1 MQTQTIIGLEELL
14 KKDDSSMLEQFRRY
28 FQQAL
33 DSRHFA
39 DCRVLLAALQMKP
52 DYRIQQTWQHYQG
65 VLLFTADRRF
75 DEAERLWRELLTQEL
90 EPLQRARTSL
100 ALAIQL
106 DELGQWRAAQT
117 FYQAA
122 IEGYQVTDNP
132 LGLSRVYN
140 NLGIMHTFQVEQGF
154 ADTQAL
160 TQSLVYHQ
168 GALTLL
174 AQIDHSPATQ
184 EEMTKNWHGI
194 GRAYALQQAYPEAT
208 EAFTQMF
215 AFCQATENAYNRAV
229 GLADW
234 AALVLQPQSAF
245 LAARNA
251 LEEAIALLTEEGDPL
266 HLAESWTRLGN
277 LFVEQQALGQAHH
290 AYATAIQATESL
302 RNRLT
307 AATTQIN
314 YRTITD
320 FIYTAPLTLHLQQQD
335 GAAALTAAESAR
347 ARVLA
352 DLLAGQNPLPHQPL
366 PEELLQRR
374 QQLRQTLEQ
383 AYALSQADDESIH
396 QQIAEQEA
404 ALTALD
410 RQLELLDGELVS
422 LQRADALTATEICS
436 YLPPDTIL
444 LTYVSDQAHRLY
456 ALVATHEQVHCYP
469 LDESLT
475 TQWLQSMVSGYL
487 AGTRPGLLPDSEGRL
502 RTTAFFPQLYK
513 ALLAPVWEKLQDAQ
527 TIYIIPTG
535 FLTYLPLGALTPTL
549 QQAPPLLGKGRRV
562 IYAPSATVLFRY
574 CLGRPPSLQQG
585 LLAIAPTAEKLHFTQ
600 GAAAKLA
607 CSPKDGLLLGAAA
620 TGAAF
625 VRQSHAYRI
634 ICFLGH
640 ALFNAQHPMLSN
652 LNLSDGHLQAGE
664 ILRQLRIDAD
674 LVVLA
679 ACESGRSQVLRG
691 DEMLGLSRAL
701 LYAGTRSLLVTL
713 WQVHEIPTR
722 LLVEH
727 FFQTLD
733 LRDATFRPFDPAT
746 ALGNAQAWL
755 RTLTYAEAKALLDQW
770 QELTPAAAEVEL
782 RQLWQMTQGE
792 AELQAESRLFEH
804 PFFWSPYILIGEP
817 QQRSARE

>member
-1 MQTQTIIGLEELL
+1 
-14 KKDDSSMLEQFRRY
+14 MLEQFRRY

-52 DYRIQQTWQHYQG
+52 DHRIQQTWQHYQA
-65 VLLFTADRRF
+65 VLLFTAERRF
-75 DEAERLWRELLTQEL
+75 DEAERLWRGLLTQEL

-106 DELGQWRAAQT
+106 DELGQWDAAQT
-117 FYQAA
+117 LYQAA
-122 IEGYQVTDNP
+122 IAGYGTADNP
-132 LGLSRVYN
+132 LGLARVYN

-154 ADTQAL
+154 AEEPALAQAL
-160 TQSLVYHQ
+160 AYHQ
-168 GALTLL
+168 RALTLL
-174 AQIDHSPATQ
+174 EQIDNTPAIQ
-184 EEMTKNWHGI
+184 EEITKNWHGI
-194 GRAYALQQAYPEAT
+194 GRAYAFQQAYAQAT
-208 EAFTQMF
+208 AAFTRML
-215 AFCQATENAYNRAV
+215 ALCHSDENAYNRAV
-229 GLADW
+229 GLSDW
-234 AALVLQPQSAF
+234 AALVLQPQAQ
-245 LAARNA
+245 LADAQKA
-251 LEEAIALLTEEGDPL
+251 LADAITLLKQENDPL

-277 LFVEQQALGQAHH
+277 LFAEQDKRTEAHH
-290 AYATAIQATESL
+290 AYSTAIQQSESL
-302 RNRLT
+302 HNRLT

-314 YRTITD
+314 YRAITD

-335 GAAALTAAESAR
+335 GTAALTAAESAR

-383 AYALSQADDESIH
+383 AYVLPPADDESTR
-396 QQIAEQEA
+396 QQIAEHEA
-404 ALTALD
+404 ALTMLD
-410 RQLELLDGELVS
+410 RQLELVDGELIS
-422 LQRADALTATEICS
+422 LQRTDALTATDICTH
-436 YLPPDTIL
+436 LPPDAVL
-444 LTYVSDQAHRLY
+444 LTYVSDQTHRLY

-469 LDESLT
+469 LDESVT
-475 TQWLQSMVSGYL
+475 TPWLQSMVSGYL
-487 AGTRPGLLPDSEGRL
+487 AGTRPGLLPDGEGRL
-502 RTTAFFPQLYK
+502 RTTALFPQLYK
-513 ALLAPVWEKLQDAQ
+513 VLLAPVWEKLQAAQ

-535 FLTYLPLGALTPTL
+535 FLTYLPLGALMPTL

-574 CLGRPPSLQQG
+574 CLGHPSSLQQG
-585 LLAIAPTAEKLHFTQ
+585 LLAIAPTAEKLNFTQ

-607 CSPKDGLLLGAAA
+607 CSPQDGLLLGAAA
-620 TGAAF
+620 TSAAF
-625 VRQSHAYRI
+625 VSQSRAYRI

-727 FFQTLD
+727 FFQELD
-733 LRDATFRPFDPAT
+733 LRDATIIPFDPAA
-746 ALGNAQAWL
+746 ALGNAQTWL
-755 RTLTYAEAKALLDQW
+755 RTLTYAEAKALLEQW
-770 QELTPAAAEVEL
+770 QELTPVAAEVAL

-792 AELQAESRLFEH
+792 AELKAESRLFEH

-817 QQRSARE
+817 QQRGANR